1 MTELEIA
8 KKALNAI
15 SVCENNPDTDRRACW
30 KVIRAFIS
38 EKYANYFG
46 I

>member
-15 SVCENNPDTDRRACW
+15 SVCENNPDTDRRVC
-30 KVIRAFIS
+30 
-38 EKYANYFG
+38 N
-46 I
+46 